1 MGACSSSTSGDELN
15 ESRPSRKVTFSG
27 SHSNSF
33 PSRDR
38 ADSSDSATGYDVDPR
53 FNRAPTLNR
62 VIVFKS
68 ALADSSDEGKSDED
82 GDVESLEETNEE
94 SSKYS
99 VNSDMHLEE
108 DEKRETPFQFDWMK
122 DLPRSPAES
131 KRKKLSEAAFAEAR
145 KKQLEEQEA
154 LDRKL
159 QEEDE
164 RERAGSRGDSAKL
177 TAQKTRSLK
186 ELLDHKPPPTDKLL
200 FVNFTKLKFH
210 PVTHKYRT
218 ELPRNPEDEDLAEAI
233 LESPSFNRPESFM
246 VFVSHEWI
254 GDEIEN
260 QKEKGRKCDT
270 ANNDKFHL
278 LVKAIEK
285 AWAELAPGMV
295 NCYVWCDYMCLNQ
308 DKDVGAYTG
317 VSLLNLNLCNI
328 MRLCDIVLTPIVDVD
343 LEGGQECSWSYGE
356 PLPSEDDVGKVL
368 CGRDGID
375 WFKAYKSQ
383 AFLGYQDG
391 SHRGYLNRAWCRLEM
406 LCSAKV
412 PLLEEWIR
420 MVSKTKRDVTAP
432 APAPAPAFKAT
443 HTLTAPFL
451 CLLPSLSLSVSLCRA
466 SMTKIATTISSPQR
480 LSMKS
485 MWSSKDRAVSEA
497 PC

>member
-1 MGACSSSTSGDELN
+1 MGACNSSTSTGDELN
-15 ESRPSRKVTFSG
+15 ESRPSRKVTFIG

-33 PSRDR
+33 SSRDR
-38 ADSSDSATGYDVDPR
+38 ADSSDSASGYGADTR
-53 FNRAPTLNR
+53 FSRAPTLNR

-68 ALADSSDEGKSDED
+68 ALADSSDEEKSDED
-82 GDVESLEETNEE
+82 CDVESLEETNEE

-131 KRKKLSEAAFAEAR
+131 KRKKLSDAAAAEILR
-145 KKQLEEQEA
+145 KQLEEQEA

-159 QEEDE
+159 HEEDE
-164 RERAGSRGDSAKL
+164 RERAGSQGDSAKL

-233 LESPSFNRPESFM
+233 LESPSFKRPESFM

-254 GDEIEN
+254 GGEIEG

-270 ANNDKFHL
+270 ANNDKFQL

-285 AWAELAPGMV
+285 AWNELAPGMV
-295 NCYVWCDYMCLNQ
+295 NCYVWCDHMCLNQ

-343 LEGGQECSWSYGE
+343 LLEAGQGQGQEYSWCYGD

-375 WFKAYKSQ
+375 WFKAYKSR

-406 LCSAKV
+406 ICNAKV

-420 MVSKTKRDVTAP
+420 MVSETRRDVT
-432 APAPAPAFKAT
+432 
-443 HTLTAPFL
+443 
-451 CLLPSLSLSVSLCRA
+451 
-466 SMTKIATTISSPQR
+466 
-480 LSMKS
+480 
-485 MWSSKDRAVSEA
+485 
-497 PC
+497 